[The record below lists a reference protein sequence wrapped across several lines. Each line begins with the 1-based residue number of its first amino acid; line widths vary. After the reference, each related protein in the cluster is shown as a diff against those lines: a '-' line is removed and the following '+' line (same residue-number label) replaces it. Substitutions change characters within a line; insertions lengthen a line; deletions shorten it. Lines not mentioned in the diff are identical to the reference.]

1 MEQARDVPEHALH
14 AHVMRAARRLR
25 PPADKKA
32 ANTLFDLGDGHG
44 GIDPLA
50 GEKHLRHRVQLY
62 KLAAEGVSYIVSIGS
77 SATGLATQTRAS
89 ELKIAHGAPANL
101 AEALTTNPPK
111 PYYFRIPLRGKYEL
125 QAVGQYLHK
134 KYGQPKLAVV
144 RDATQTGLVI
154 SDQWIADLKK
164 ELDAERNKHLQQIA
178 NNTQR
183 PLSEAEVN
191 ARILKKYIGKRA
203 EITEKLKTFAG
214 TKFDIGYGTEDR
226 EQADFLWWLLPT
238 INDAGWVHIDWV
250 GGRVFKRLNWP
261 GDHLM
266 GIMSV
271 INVSIEVYPDNRG
284 KLQPAADA
292 LVEALKSAGIEATT
306 GDFNNSST
314 NNDAIHLLVGPK
326 R

>member
-1 MEQARDVPEHALH
+1 MFGLGLDSWNNILVASLILGAL
-14 AHVMRAARRLR
+14 AAVIVGVSTFVIIRLQR
-25 PPADKKA
+25 SEAQD
-32 ANTLFDLGDGHG
+32 
-44 GIDPLA
+44 A
-50 GEKHLRHRVQLY
+50 GLEFERY
-62 KLAAEGVSYIVSIGS
+62 KLATDERILETTARAKEAE
-77 SATGLATQTRAS
+77 LALIKFRKPRS
-89 ELKIAHGAPANL
+89 ELLP
-101 AEALTTNPPK
+101 
-111 PYYFRIPLRGKYEL
+111 
-125 QAVGQYLHK
+125 
-134 KYGQPKLAVV
+134 
-144 RDATQTGLVI
+144 TQV
-154 SDQWIADLKK
+154 
-164 ELDAERNKHLQQIA
+164 
-178 NNTQR
+178 
-183 PLSEAEVN
+183 
-191 ARILKKYIGKRA
+191 RA
-203 EITEKLKTFAG
+203 EITEKLKAFAG

-271 INVSIEVYPDNRG
+271 INVSIEVYPDNRD